1 MSTILFYLPP
11 ILFTSYSIY
20 PILFTS
26 IILDYG
32 AYRIELDTKMCISDY
47 KLFEYHDKVIILGPK
62 DYDLI
67 TSSPTDISRAIAG
80 SLLFIHDWF
89 EGRNVKPTFTHI
101 VNYGDYL
108 LSMLY
113 YIILHTQDLETI
125 RQARIL
131 FNEVTNSYTY
141 FNPFRYDMH
150 DLIHDRKLVL
160 VAIAI
165 NIIAL
170 QSL

>member
-1 MSTILFYLPP
+1 
-11 ILFTSYSIY
+11 
-20 PILFTS
+20 
-26 IILDYG
+26 
-32 AYRIELDTKMCISDY
+32 MCISDY

-131 FNEVTNSYTY
+131 FNEVTNS
-141 FNPFRYDMH
+141 
-150 DLIHDRKLVL
+150 
-160 VAIAI
+160 
-165 NIIAL
+165 
-170 QSL
+170 